1 MWLKKVHPGAGCIM
15 VEPEMDF
22 LNSGKNNF
30 YVNGYDGEFINQFV
44 SNDGF
49 KLDSFA
55 KERNLPKIDILHTDI
70 QGFEVEMLNGAKS
83 LLAQQSVDYIF
94 ISTHSNELHDAVQK
108 QLVEYNYRIEVSSS
122 FSTQTTSHDGLIFAT
137 SPQIGALFEKFSPLG
152 RLDIANSQ
160 PIDLISSIIK
170 SV

>member
-1 MWLKKVHPGAGCIM
+1 MIELGAYWAHYSMWLKKIYPSSKCIM

-30 YVNGYDGEFINQFV
+30 SVNGYNGEFINQFV

-55 KERNLPKIDILHTDI
+55 EERKLPKIDILHADI
-70 QGFEVEMLNGAKS
+70 QGFEVEMLNGAKG
-83 LLAQQSVDYIF
+83 LLAHHLVDYIF
-94 ISTHSNELHDAVQK
+94 ISTHSDELHAAVLK
-108 QLVEYNYRIEVSSS
+108 QLNEYKYRIEVSSS

-137 SPQIGALFEKFSPLG
+137 SPQIDKLFEEFAPLE
-152 RLDIANSQ
+152 DWT
-160 PIDLISSIIK
+160 
-170 SV
+170 